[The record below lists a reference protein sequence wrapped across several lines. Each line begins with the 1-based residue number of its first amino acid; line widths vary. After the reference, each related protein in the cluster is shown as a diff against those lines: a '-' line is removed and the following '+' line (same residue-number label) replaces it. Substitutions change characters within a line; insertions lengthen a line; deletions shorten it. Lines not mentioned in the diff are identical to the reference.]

1 MSSPDRRTVLAS
13 GLLLLG
19 LAACG
24 FTPAYAPGAP
34 ATGLQGAIRMAEPD
48 DKAGF
53 DFVQRMEERLGRD
66 INPRYDLTYSITTD
80 TVGIG
85 EQRNNTTT
93 RYNITG
99 SVDWG
104 VVDRTSGARLTGGK
118 VTNFTSYSATGS
130 TLASL
135 SAQEDAQYRLMRI
148 LADQIVTQLTA
159 TAGRWAR

>member
-1 MSSPDRRTVLAS
+1 MSSPDRRTLLAS
-13 GLLLLG
+13 GLGLLG

-34 ATGLQGAIRMAEPD
+34 ATGLQGAFRMAEPD

-66 INPRYDLTYSITTD
+66 IDPRYDLTYVITTD

-85 EQRNNTTT
+85 SKRDNTTT

-104 VVDRTSGARLTGGK
+104 VVDRDSGARLTGGK

-159 TAGRWAR
+159 TAGRWAK

>member
-1 MSSPDRRTVLAS
+1 MSSPDRRALLAS
-13 GLLLLG
+13 GLALLG
-19 LAACG
+19 LGACG
-24 FTPAYAPGAP
+24 FTPAYAPGGP
-34 ATGLQGAIRMAEPD
+34 AAGLQGSIRMAEPD

-66 INPRYDLTYSITTD
+66 IDPRYDLTYAINTN

-85 EQRNNTTT
+85 EKRDNTTT

-99 SVDWG
+99 TVDWG
-104 VVDRTSGARLTGGK
+104 VVDRASGARLTGGK
-118 VTNFTSYSATGS
+118 ATNFTSYSATGS

-135 SAQEDAQYRLMRI
+135 SAQEDAEYRLMRI

-159 TAGRWAR
+159 TAGRWAK